1 MAKQK
6 KRMVKP
12 GKFILIE
19 GISGSGKSTLARSL
33 VQYLKA
39 RHKRVILDSEPTQN
53 VIGRGIRKLIDGTS
67 FSHGEALEFQE
78 FLNIMANASRGHED
92 PSAPELKAYADRF
105 REAMRGICVKLA
117 EGKKFTELEFQLLYI
132 ADRYLDLE
140 STILPALERG
150 TWVVLDRYDIST
162 YAYGSS
168 RGLHMEELRGYHLAV
183 LGDYYKTPDITIFVR
198 VPALLAAERLEK
210 SEKIIDRFEKLE
222 SLKVIATEYKHA
234 LYLSEETSLAHVYQI
249 DGSRPQLEVFKWA
262 LNALQD
268 EDLLPQEKK

>member
-6 KRMVKP
+6 KRTVRP

-19 GISGSGKSTLARSL
+19 GISGSGKSTLAKSL

-53 VIGRGIRKLIDGTS
+53 VIGKGIRKLIDGTL
-67 FSHGEALEFQE
+67 FSHAELLEFQE
-78 FLNIMANASRGHED
+78 FLTIMAKSSRGHEGL
-92 PSAPELKAYADRF
+92 SAPELKAYADRF
-105 REAMRGICVKLA
+105 REAMQGICMKLP
-117 EGKKFTELEFQLLYI
+117 EGKRLTELEYQLLYI

-168 RGLHMEELRGYHLAV
+168 RGVNMDELRNFHLAV
-183 LGDYYKTPDITIFVR
+183 LGDYYKTPDVTIFVK
-198 VPALLAAERLEK
+198 VPAEVAAKRLEK
-210 SEKIIDRFEKLE
+210 SGKIIDRFEALE
-222 SLKVIATEYKHA
+222 SLKVIASEYKHA
-234 LYLSEETSLAHVYQI
+234 LYLSEATSLARVYQI
-249 DGSRPQLEVFKWA
+249 DGSKSQLEVFGQA
-262 LNALQD
+262 LRALQD
-268 EDLLPQEKK
+268 RDLLPQEKK